1 MKVSEILL
9 ELRQGLSVYTKQQF
23 PNWPEYVLND
33 FIYKGIK
40 TIPPNEIE
48 EYIQS
53 IKKEYPVKQWKLE
66 NLKITPDIFDSET
79 QRRLKLRQGGSANP
93 FGVPKDA
100 ERHSIQAAMIQKQ
113 GVSKEPIIL
122 IKQGSKYELL
132 EGWHRTI
139 QHLKVFPDGYNGPAW
154 VGYI

>member
-1 MKVSEILL
+1 MKVSEIVL
-9 ELRQGLSVYTKQQF
+9 ELRQGLSVYTRQQF
-23 PNWPEYVLND
+23 PNWPEYVIKDL
-33 FIYKGIK
+33 IYKGIK
-40 TIPPNEIE
+40 NMPSDEINQ
-48 EYIQS
+48 YIQS

-66 NLKITPDIFDSET
+66 NLKITLEMFDSET
-79 QRRLKLRQGGSANP
+79 QRKLNLRQGGSANP
-93 FGVPKDA
+93 FDVPKDA
-100 ERHSIQAAMIQKQ
+100 ERHSTQAAMIQKQ

-139 QHLKVFPDGYNGPAW
+139 QHFKVFPDGYNGPAW